1 MVRSTATRTFSQLK
15 QSQLVCGP
23 QFEFLV
29 WSQGGGGGGGGGVNR
44 HLYVAMS
51 SFPFPHRALS
61 RRFGNW
67 SAYWRACS
75 SGMWMCCKQ
84 TLQSEHTWEMIMNLH
99 LTPPNHNPMQWLK
112 VDHFYL
118 SSTLFHSCSIV
129 QSFETIVSTFAQQSR
144 NETFNFMTETI
155 LFVAELVSLIA
166 TILRRDL

>member
-1 MVRSTATRTFSQLK
+1 MWASVQILGLVR
-15 QSQLVCGP
+15 
-23 QFEFLV
+23 
-29 WSQGGGGGGGGGVNR
+29 GGSWNPWTPPPPAYAPEQTPLQR

-51 SFPFPHRALS
+51 SFPLPHCPLQTVQELVRILEGLQQWNVDVLQTDSSKWAHL
-61 RRFGNW
+61 GNDH
-67 SAYWRACS
+67 
-75 SGMWMCCKQ
+75 
-84 TLQSEHTWEMIMNLH
+84 E

-144 NETFNFMTETI
+144 NETFIFMTETI

-166 TILRRDL
+166 TISRRDL